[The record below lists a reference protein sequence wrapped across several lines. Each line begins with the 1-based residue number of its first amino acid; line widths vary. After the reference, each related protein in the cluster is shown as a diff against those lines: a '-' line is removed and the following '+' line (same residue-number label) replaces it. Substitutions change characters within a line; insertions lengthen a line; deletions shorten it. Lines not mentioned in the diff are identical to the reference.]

1 MPAFVLLEHSVRRA
15 DHAPPDV
22 HWDLLLDAP
31 EWERLPTWR
40 LARNPLV
47 SAGDIPAERIKDHRR
62 LYLDFEGEVSDGRG
76 LVRRIERGPATI
88 ERLTGERLAV
98 VLEGAAL
105 RGRFE
110 TVRDANGALIWR
122 RRGDAP

>member
-1 MPAFVLLEHSVRRA
+1 MPAFVLLEHCVRRA
-15 DHAPPDV
+15 NHAPPDV

-47 SAGDIPAERIKDHRR
+47 SAGDIPADRIKDHRR
-62 LYLDFEGEVSDGRG
+62 LYLDFEGELSDGRG
-76 LVRRIERGPATI
+76 LVTRIERGAATI
-88 ERLTGERLAV
+88 EQLAGERLAV

-110 TVRDANGALIWR
+110 TVRDAGGALVWR
-122 RRGDAP
+122 RCAAAP